1 MKRRFLALVLAGCLA
16 AVLSTAAWAMSPTGF
31 YLNVEL
37 PSGET
42 IALDVE
48 SGDSIDNVKEELEMK
63 TKIAA
68 GEQHLYYGG
77 KLLVDGRTLAN
88 YNIQKGSTLLLTTKI
103 KGTPAGEKLTEEN
116 MSGSTIGAPVTISE
130 KTLNS
135 GTYYLCNNVK
145 LTQALVIQGDVTLDL
160 NGFVLKIT
168 GSGSVIKIESGT
180 LTLVDSH
187 PAAIHKFVKE
197 ATGLWT
203 LNENAG
209 TEIVK
214 GGVITGGIGREHSFS
229 SVYGSISENGGG
241 GVFINQDASFVMESG
256 NIVGC
261 SAVGEHNTA
270 GGVLVARSASFVM
283 KAGKIAGCTAAR
295 GGGVYVA
302 DKNEAKTLGRF
313 TMEGGSIVGCVATDE
328 SYSGGGVANHG
339 DFTMTGGTIR
349 SCTATAGHG
358 GGICSV
364 RQLHISG
371 SAVVTDCKAGGSYAS
386 SGAMLISPDST
397 YTAIIAG
404 GTFDGNVVNNKS
416 TTITGGT
423 FSDEVQNSGVIEN
436 GQFNGAVNNYEGT
449 IKGGTFY
456 GSVKNESD
464 YDDGVLRRAGTIS
477 GGTFNGTVTNE
488 AAGRISGGTYNGSVY
503 GTFYTVAFVSNG
515 GTAVPNQK
523 YANTPVTAPT
533 VSRAGYTLVGWYTD
547 EACTAAYDFTQPV
560 TDSVTLY
567 AKWEAAPRYYYNSG
581 TTTDTD
587 NADEDKKGSPKTFD
601 PGAGIYAV
609 SVALSLTG
617 TAWIGR
623 KRH

>member
-16 AVLSTAAWAMSPTGF
+16 AVLSTAAWATSPTGF
-31 YLNVEL
+31 CLNVEL

-42 IALDVE
+42 IALDAE
-48 SGDSIDNVKEELEMK
+48 SGDSIDNVKQK
-63 TKIAA
+63 VQNAA
-68 GEQHLYYGG
+68 GVSVTEQYLYYGG
-77 KLLVDGRTLAN
+77 KFLNNGRTLAD
-88 YNIQKGSTLLLTTKI
+88 YNIQKESTLLVASEE
-103 KGTPAGEKLTEEN
+103 KGVPNGVRLTEE
-116 MSGSTIGAPVTISE
+116 SATGIAIELTE
-130 KTLNS
+130 KTTLTA
-135 GTYYLCNNVK
+135 GEYYLCNNVN
-145 LTQALVIQGDVTLDL
+145 LTHPLVIRGNVTLDL

-187 PAAIHKFVKE
+187 PAAIHKFVKN
-197 ATGLWT
+197 TDDLWM
-203 LNENAG
+203 LDESQGAG
-209 TEIVK
+209 IVR
-214 GGVITGGIGREHSFS
+214 GGIITGGNAG
-229 SVYGSISENGGG
+229 YNDGG
-241 GVFINQDASFVMESG
+241 GVYVCPGAGLVMRGGS
-256 NIVGC
+256 IVGC
-261 SAVGEHNTA
+261 
-270 GGVLVARSASFVM
+270 
-283 KAGKIAGCTAAR
+283 KAKQ

-313 TMEGGSIVGCVATDE
+313 TMQGGNIVGCVATDD
-328 SYSGGGVANHG
+328 SAGGGGVANHG
-339 DFTMTGGTIR
+339 EFTMTGGTIR

-364 RQLHISG
+364 RQMSISG

-386 SGAMLISPDST
+386 SGAMDVSPDST
-397 YTAIIAG
+397 YTATIAG

-423 FSDEVQNSGVIEN
+423 FSGQVRNSGVIEN
-436 GQFNGAVNNYEGT
+436 GQFNGTVNNYEGT
-449 IKGGTFY
+449 IKGGTFN
-456 GSVKNESD
+456 GS
-464 YDDGVLRRAGTIS
+464 
-477 GGTFNGTVTNE
+477 VTNE

-547 EACTAAYDFTQPV
+547 EACTAAYDFTKPV

-567 AKWEAAPRYYYNSG
+567 AKWEAAPRYYYYNSG

>member
-37 PSGET
+37 PSGKT

-160 NGFVLKIT
+160 NGFVLQHENRDAND
-168 GSGSVIKIESGT
+168 SVIQMDSGT
-180 LTLVDSH
+180 LTLVDSN
-187 PAAIHKFVKE
+187 PDAIHKFVKE

-241 GVFINQDASFVMESG
+241 GVFINQDASFVMEGG

-302 DKNEAKTLGRF
+302 DRDGDYALGSF
-313 TMEGGSIVGCVATDE
+313 TMNGGTIEWCVAYGSAAYDD
-328 SYSGGGVANHG
+328 GGGVNNLG
-339 DFTMTGGTIR
+339 SFTMNGGTIR
-349 SCTATAGHG
+349 NCTAAYGYG
-358 GGICSV
+358 GGISSLRNITICGDAFV
-364 RQLHISG
+364 RDCTASQDKS
-371 SAVVTDCKAGGSYAS
+371 SAMYLNPSNPADRAVIEGGTFRGNIYAS
-386 SGAMLISPDST
+386 PYCTGMVAVT
-397 YTAIIAG
+397 G
-404 GTFDGNVVNNKS
+404 GTFDPGQPNG
-416 TTITGGT
+416 ITLHT
-423 FSDEVQNSGVIEN
+423 V
-436 GQFNGAVNNYEGT
+436 
-449 IKGGTFY
+449 
-456 GSVKNESD
+456 
-464 YDDGVLRRAGTIS
+464 
-477 GGTFNGTVTNE
+477 TFN
-488 AAGRISGGTYNGSVY
+488 
-503 GTFYTVAFVSNG
+503 SNG
-515 GTAVPNQK
+515 GSDVPGQIR
-523 YANTPVTAPT
+523 ANAAATKPADPT
-533 VSRAGYTLVGWYTD
+533 RSGYVFAGWYTN

-560 TDSVTLY
+560 TNSVTLY

-581 TTTDTD
+581 TTETGKTDE
-587 NADEDKKGSPKTFD
+587 NKKGSPKTFD
-601 PGAGIYAV
+601 PGVGIYAV

>member
-37 PSGET
+37 PSGKT

-160 NGFVLKIT
+160 NGFVLQHENRDAND
-168 GSGSVIKIESGT
+168 SVIQMDSGT
-180 LTLVDSH
+180 LTLVDSN
-187 PAAIHKFVKE
+187 PDAIHKFVKE

-241 GVFINQDASFVMESG
+241 GVFINQDASFVMEGG

-302 DKNEAKTLGRF
+302 DRDGDYALGSF
-313 TMEGGSIVGCVATDE
+313 TMNGGTIEWCVAYGSAAYDD
-328 SYSGGGVANHG
+328 GGGVNNLG
-339 DFTMTGGTIR
+339 SFTMNGGTIR
-349 SCTATAGHG
+349 NCTAAYGYG
-358 GGICSV
+358 GGISSLRNITICGDAFV
-364 RQLHISG
+364 RDCTASQDKS
-371 SAVVTDCKAGGSYAS
+371 SAMYLNPSNPADRAVIEGGTFRGNIYAS
-386 SGAMLISPDST
+386 PYCTGMVAVT
-397 YTAIIAG
+397 G
-404 GTFDGNVVNNKS
+404 GTFDPGQPNG
-416 TTITGGT
+416 ITLHT
-423 FSDEVQNSGVIEN
+423 V
-436 GQFNGAVNNYEGT
+436 
-449 IKGGTFY
+449 
-456 GSVKNESD
+456 
-464 YDDGVLRRAGTIS
+464 
-477 GGTFNGTVTNE
+477 TFN
-488 AAGRISGGTYNGSVY
+488 
-503 GTFYTVAFVSNG
+503 SNG
-515 GTAVPNQK
+515 GSDVPEQIR
-523 YANTPVTAPT
+523 ANAAATKPD
-533 VSRAGYTLVGWYTD
+533 SRKAGYTLVGWYTD
-547 EACTAAYDFTQPV
+547 EACTAAYDFTKPV

>member
-16 AVLSTAAWAMSPTGF
+16 AVLSTAAWATLPTGF

-42 IALDVE
+42 IALDAE
-48 SGDSIDNVKEELEMK
+48 SGDSIDNIKGKLETK

-77 KLLVDGRTLAN
+77 NLLVDGRTLAN

-145 LTQALVIQGDVTLDL
+145 LTHPLVIQGDVTLDL
-160 NGFVLKIT
+160 NGFVLQHENRDAND
-168 GSGSVIKIESGT
+168 SVIQMDSGT
-180 LTLVDSH
+180 LTLVDSN
-187 PAAIHKFVKE
+187 PDAIHKFVKE

-241 GVFINQDASFVMESG
+241 GVFINQDASFVMEGG

-302 DKNEAKTLGRF
+302 DRDGDYALGSF
-313 TMEGGSIVGCVATDE
+313 TMNGGTIEWCVAYGSAAYDD
-328 SYSGGGVANHG
+328 GGGVNNLG
-339 DFTMTGGTIR
+339 SFTMNGGTIR
-349 SCTATAGHG
+349 NCTAAYGY
-358 GGICSV
+358 
-364 RQLHISG
+364 
-371 SAVVTDCKAGGSYAS
+371 GGSISSLRNITICGDAFVRDCTASQDKSSAMYLNPSNPADRAVIEGGTFRGNIYAS
-386 SGAMLISPDST
+386 PYCTGMVAVT
-397 YTAIIAG
+397 G
-404 GTFDGNVVNNKS
+404 GTFDPGQPNG
-416 TTITGGT
+416 ITLHT
-423 FSDEVQNSGVIEN
+423 V
-436 GQFNGAVNNYEGT
+436 
-449 IKGGTFY
+449 
-456 GSVKNESD
+456 
-464 YDDGVLRRAGTIS
+464 
-477 GGTFNGTVTNE
+477 TFN
-488 AAGRISGGTYNGSVY
+488 
-503 GTFYTVAFVSNG
+503 SNG
-515 GTAVPNQK
+515 GSDVPNQK
-523 YANTPVTAPT
+523 YANTPVTAPA

-547 EACTAAYDFTQPV
+547 EACTAAYDFTKPV

-587 NADEDKKGSPKTFD
+587 NGDEDKKGSPKTFD

-609 SVALSLTG
+609 SAALSLTG
-617 TAWIGR
+617 TVWIGR

>member
-16 AVLSTAAWAMSPTGF
+16 AVLSTAAWATLPTGF

-37 PSGET
+37 PSGKT

-187 PAAIHKFVKE
+187 PAAIHKFFKN
-197 ATGLWT
+197 TDDLWM
-203 LNENAG
+203 LDESQGAG
-209 TEIVK
+209 IVR
-214 GGVITGGIGREHSFS
+214 GGIITGGNVG
-229 SVYGSISENGGG
+229 YNDGG
-241 GVFINQDASFVMESG
+241 GVYVCPGAGLVMRGGS
-256 NIVGC
+256 IVGC
-261 SAVGEHNTA
+261 
-270 GGVLVARSASFVM
+270 
-283 KAGKIAGCTAAR
+283 KAKQ

-302 DKNEAKTLGRF
+302 DKNESKTLGRF
-313 TMEGGSIVGCVATDE
+313 TMEGGSIVGCVATDD
-328 SYSGGGVANHG
+328 SAGGGGVANHG
-339 DFTMTGGTIR
+339 DFTMTGGTIHR
-349 SCTATAGHG
+349 CSTTEGSG

-371 SAVVTDCKAGGSYAS
+371 SAVVTDCKAGGNYVS

-397 YTAIIAG
+397 YTAVIAG
-404 GTFDGNVVNNKS
+404 GTFDGNVENNKS

-423 FSDEVQNSGVIEN
+423 FNGQVRNSGVIEN

-456 GSVKNESD
+456 GSVKNSGECD
-464 YDDGVLRRAGTIS
+464 LGTPFHIGTIS
-477 GGTFNGTVTNE
+477 GGTFNGNVTNE
-488 AAGRISGGTYNGSVY
+488 GAGRISGGTYNGSVY

-560 TDSVTLY
+560 RDSVTLY

-587 NADEDKKGSPKTFD
+587 NGDEDKKGSPKTFD

-609 SVALSLTG
+609 SAALSLTG

>member
-16 AVLSTAAWAMSPTGF
+16 AVLSTAAWATSPTGF

-42 IALDVE
+42 IALNVE
-48 SGDSIDNVKEELEMK
+48 SGDSIDNVKQK
-63 TKIAA
+63 VQNAA
-68 GEQHLYYGG
+68 GVSVTEQYLYYGG
-77 KLLVDGRTLAN
+77 KFLNNGRTLAD
-88 YNIQKGSTLLLTTKI
+88 YNIQKESTLLVASEE
-103 KGTPAGEKLTEEN
+103 KGVPNGVRLTEE
-116 MSGSTIGAPVTISE
+116 SATGIAIELTE
-130 KTLNS
+130 KTTLTA
-135 GTYYLCNNVK
+135 GEYYLCNNVN

-160 NGFVLKIT
+160 NGFVLQHENRDAND
-168 GSGSVIKIESGT
+168 SVIQMDSGT
-180 LTLVDSH
+180 LTLVDSN
-187 PAAIHKFVKE
+187 PDAIHKFVKE

-241 GVFINQDASFVMESG
+241 GVFINQDASFVMEGG

-302 DKNEAKTLGRF
+302 DRDGDYALGSF
-313 TMEGGSIVGCVATDE
+313 TMNGGTIEWCVAYGSAAYDD
-328 SYSGGGVANHG
+328 GGGVNNLG
-339 DFTMTGGTIR
+339 SFTMNGGTIR
-349 SCTATAGHG
+349 NCTAAYGYG
-358 GGICSV
+358 GGISSLRNITICGDAFV
-364 RQLHISG
+364 RDCTASQDKS
-371 SAVVTDCKAGGSYAS
+371 SAMYLNPSNPADRAVIEGGTFRGNIYAS
-386 SGAMLISPDST
+386 PYRTGMVAVT
-397 YTAIIAG
+397 G
-404 GTFDGNVVNNKS
+404 GTFDPGQPNG
-416 TTITGGT
+416 ITLHT
-423 FSDEVQNSGVIEN
+423 V
-436 GQFNGAVNNYEGT
+436 
-449 IKGGTFY
+449 
-456 GSVKNESD
+456 
-464 YDDGVLRRAGTIS
+464 
-477 GGTFNGTVTNE
+477 TFN
-488 AAGRISGGTYNGSVY
+488 
-503 GTFYTVAFVSNG
+503 SNG
-515 GTAVPNQK
+515 GSDVPEQIR
-523 YANTPVTAPT
+523 ANAAATKPD
-533 VSRAGYTLVGWYTD
+533 SRKAGYTLVGWYTD
-547 EACTAAYDFTQPV
+547 EACTATYDFTQPV

-581 TTTDTD
+581 TTETGKT
-587 NADEDKKGSPKTFD
+587 DEDKKGSPKTFD

>member
-37 PSGET
+37 PSGKT

-88 YNIQKGSTLLLTTKI
+88 YNIQKGSTLLVASEA
-103 KGTPAGEKLTEEN
+103 KGTPSGTPLTAAEPSKEWVDITEEKVLTE
-116 MSGSTIGAPVTISE
+116 
-130 KTLNS
+130 
-135 GTYYLCNNVK
+135 GTYFLCNNVN
-145 LTQALVIQGDVTLDL
+145 LTQTLVIRGNVTLDL

-168 GSGSVIKIESGT
+168 GSGSVIQVDSGT

-241 GVFINQDASFVMESG
+241 GVFINQDASFVMEGG

-302 DKNEAKTLGRF
+302 DRDGDYALGSF
-313 TMEGGSIVGCVATDE
+313 TMNGGTIEWYVAYGSAAYDD
-328 SYSGGGVANHG
+328 GGGVNNLG
-339 DFTMTGGTIR
+339 SFTMNGGTIR
-349 SCTATAGHG
+349 NCTAAYGYG
-358 GGICSV
+358 GGISSLRNITICGDAFV
-364 RQLHISG
+364 RDCTASQDKS
-371 SAVVTDCKAGGSYAS
+371 SAMYLNPSNPADRAVIEGGTFRGNIYAS
-386 SGAMLISPDST
+386 PYCTGMVAVT
-397 YTAIIAG
+397 G
-404 GTFDGNVVNNKS
+404 GTFDPGQPNG
-416 TTITGGT
+416 ITLHT
-423 FSDEVQNSGVIEN
+423 V
-436 GQFNGAVNNYEGT
+436 
-449 IKGGTFY
+449 
-456 GSVKNESD
+456 
-464 YDDGVLRRAGTIS
+464 
-477 GGTFNGTVTNE
+477 TFN
-488 AAGRISGGTYNGSVY
+488 
-503 GTFYTVAFVSNG
+503 SNG
-515 GTAVPNQK
+515 GSDVPEQIR
-523 YANTPVTAPT
+523 ANAAATKPADPT
-533 VSRAGYTLVGWYTD
+533 RSGYVFAGWYTD
-547 EACTAAYDFTQPV
+547 EACTAAYDFTKPV
-560 TDSVTLY
+560 TDNITLY

>member
-16 AVLSTAAWAMSPTGF
+16 AVLSTAAWATLPTGF

-42 IALDVE
+42 IALDAA
-48 SGDSIDNVKEELEMK
+48 SGDSIDNIIGKLETK

-135 GTYYLCNNVK
+135 GTYYLCNNVN
-145 LTQALVIQGDVTLDL
+145 LTQPLVIQGDVTLDL

-180 LTLVDSH
+180 LTLVDSN
-187 PAAIHKFVKE
+187 PDAIHKFVKE

-241 GVFINQDASFVMESG
+241 GVFINQDASFVMEGG

-302 DKNEAKTLGRF
+302 DRDGDYALGSF
-313 TMEGGSIVGCVATDE
+313 TMNGGTIEWCVAYGSAAYDD
-328 SYSGGGVANHG
+328 GGGVNNLG
-339 DFTMTGGTIR
+339 SFTMNGGTIR
-349 SCTATAGHG
+349 NCTAAYGYG
-358 GGICSV
+358 GGISSLRNITICGDAFV
-364 RQLHISG
+364 RDCTASQDES
-371 SAVVTDCKAGGSYAS
+371 SAMYLNPSNPADRAVIEGGTFRGNIYASPYCTGMVVVT
-386 SGAMLISPDST
+386 
-397 YTAIIAG
+397 G
-404 GTFDGNVVNNKS
+404 GTFDPGQPNG
-416 TTITGGT
+416 ITLYT
-423 FSDEVQNSGVIEN
+423 V
-436 GQFNGAVNNYEGT
+436 
-449 IKGGTFY
+449 
-456 GSVKNESD
+456 
-464 YDDGVLRRAGTIS
+464 
-477 GGTFNGTVTNE
+477 TFN
-488 AAGRISGGTYNGSVY
+488 
-503 GTFYTVAFVSNG
+503 SNG
-515 GTAVPNQK
+515 GSDVPEQIR
-523 YANTPVTAPT
+523 ANAAATKPD
-533 VSRAGYTLVGWYTD
+533 SRRAGYTLVGWYTD
-547 EACTAAYDFTQPV
+547 EACTAAYDFTKPV

-587 NADEDKKGSPKTFD
+587 NADKDKKGSPKTFD

-609 SVALSLTG
+609 SVALSLAG
-617 TAWIGR
+617 MAYVSR
-623 KRH
+623 KKQ

>member
-37 PSGET
+37 PSGKT

-160 NGFVLKIT
+160 NGFVLQHENRDAND
-168 GSGSVIKIESGT
+168 SVIQMDSGT
-180 LTLVDSH
+180 LTLVDSN
-187 PAAIHKFVKE
+187 PDAIHKFVKE

-241 GVFINQDASFVMESG
+241 GVFINQDASFVMEGG

-302 DKNEAKTLGRF
+302 DRDGDYALGSF
-313 TMEGGSIVGCVATDE
+313 TMNGGTIEWCVAYGSAAYDD
-328 SYSGGGVANHG
+328 GGGVNNLG
-339 DFTMTGGTIR
+339 SFTMNGGTIR
-349 SCTATAGHG
+349 NCTAAYGYG
-358 GGICSV
+358 GGISSLRNITICGDAFV
-364 RQLHISG
+364 RDCTASQDKS
-371 SAVVTDCKAGGSYAS
+371 SAMYLNPSNPADRAVIEGGTFRGNIYAS
-386 SGAMLISPDST
+386 PYRTGMVAVT
-397 YTAIIAG
+397 G
-404 GTFDGNVVNNKS
+404 GTFDPGQPNG
-416 TTITGGT
+416 ITLHT
-423 FSDEVQNSGVIEN
+423 V
-436 GQFNGAVNNYEGT
+436 
-449 IKGGTFY
+449 
-456 GSVKNESD
+456 
-464 YDDGVLRRAGTIS
+464 
-477 GGTFNGTVTNE
+477 TFN
-488 AAGRISGGTYNGSVY
+488 
-503 GTFYTVAFVSNG
+503 SNG
-515 GTAVPNQK
+515 GSDIPGQIR
-523 YANTPVTAPT
+523 ANAAATKPADPT
-533 VSRAGYTLVGWYTD
+533 RSGYDFGGWYTD
-547 EACTAAYDFTQPV
+547 EAFTTEYTFTESEKV
-560 TDSVTLY
+560 TQALTLY
-567 AKWEAAPRYYYNSG
+567 AKWTKEAAKYYYYSP
-581 TTTDTD
+581 
-587 NADEDKKGSPKTFD
+587 ADGSADAAKGSPKTFD
-601 PGAGIYAV
+601 AGVGIYAV
-609 SVALSLTG
+609 SAALSLTG

>member
-16 AVLSTAAWAMSPTGF
+16 AVLSTAAWATSPTGF

-48 SGDSIDNVKEELEMK
+48 SGDSIDNVKQK
-63 TKIAA
+63 VQNAA
-68 GEQHLYYGG
+68 GVSVTEQYLYYGG
-77 KLLVDGRTLAN
+77 KFLNNGRTLAD
-88 YNIQKGSTLLLTTKI
+88 YNIQKESTLLVASEA
-103 KGTPAGEKLTEEN
+103 KGTPSGTPLTAAEPSKEWVNITEEKVLTE
-116 MSGSTIGAPVTISE
+116 
-130 KTLNS
+130 
-135 GTYYLCNNVK
+135 GTYFLCNNVN
-145 LTQALVIQGDVTLDL
+145 LTHPLVIRGNVTLDL

-241 GVFINQDASFVMESG
+241 GVFINQDASFVMEGG

-261 SAVGEHNTA
+261 
-270 GGVLVARSASFVM
+270 
-283 KAGKIAGCTAAR
+283 KAQQ

-313 TMEGGSIVGCVATDE
+313 TMEGGSIAGCVATDE

-371 SAVVTDCKAGGSYAS
+371 SAVVTDCTAGGSYVS

-423 FSDEVQNSGVIEN
+423 FSGEVQNSGVIEN
-436 GQFNGAVNNYEGT
+436 GQFNRAVNNYEGT

-488 AAGRISGGTYNGSVY
+488 AAGRISGGTFKELK
-503 GTFYTVAFVSNG
+503 GTSYTVAFVSNG
-515 GTAVPNQK
+515 GSDVPGQIR
-523 YANTPVTAPT
+523 ANAAATKPADPT
-533 VSRAGYTLVGWYTD
+533 RSGYVFAGWYTD

-581 TTTDTD
+581 TTETGKTDE
-587 NADEDKKGSPKTFD
+587 NKKGSPKTFD
-601 PGAGIYAV
+601 PGVGIYAV

-617 TAWIGR
+617 TAGIGR
-623 KRH
+623 NRH

>member
-16 AVLSTAAWAMSPTGF
+16 AVLSTAAWATLPTGF

-42 IALDVE
+42 IALDAE
-48 SGDSIDNVKEELEMK
+48 SGDSIDNVKQK
-63 TKIAA
+63 VQNAA
-68 GEQHLYYGG
+68 GVSVTEQYLYYGG
-77 KLLVDGRTLAN
+77 KFLNNGRTLAD
-88 YNIQKGSTLLLTTKI
+88 YNIQKESTLLVASEA
-103 KGTPAGEKLTEEN
+103 KGTPSGTPLTAAEPSKEWVDITEEKVLTE
-116 MSGSTIGAPVTISE
+116 
-130 KTLNS
+130 
-135 GTYYLCNNVK
+135 GTYFLCNNVN
-145 LTQALVIQGDVTLDL
+145 LTHPLVIRGNVTLDL

-241 GVFINQDASFVMESG
+241 GVFINQDASFVMEGG

-302 DKNEAKTLGRF
+302 DRDGDYALGSF
-313 TMEGGSIVGCVATDE
+313 TMNGGTIEWCVAYGSAAYDD
-328 SYSGGGVANHG
+328 GGGVNNLG
-339 DFTMTGGTIR
+339 SFTMNGGTIR
-349 SCTATAGHG
+349 NCTAAYGYG
-358 GGICSV
+358 GGISSLRNITICGDAFV
-364 RQLHISG
+364 RDCTASQDKS
-371 SAVVTDCKAGGSYAS
+371 SAMYLNPSNPADRAVIEGGTFRGNIYAS
-386 SGAMLISPDST
+386 PYCTGMVAVT
-397 YTAIIAG
+397 G
-404 GTFDGNVVNNKS
+404 GTFDPGQPNG
-416 TTITGGT
+416 ITLHT
-423 FSDEVQNSGVIEN
+423 V
-436 GQFNGAVNNYEGT
+436 
-449 IKGGTFY
+449 
-456 GSVKNESD
+456 
-464 YDDGVLRRAGTIS
+464 
-477 GGTFNGTVTNE
+477 TFN
-488 AAGRISGGTYNGSVY
+488 
-503 GTFYTVAFVSNG
+503 SNG
-515 GTAVPNQK
+515 GSDVPGQIR
-523 YANTPVTAPT
+523 ANAAATKPADPT
-533 VSRAGYTLVGWYTD
+533 RSGYVFAGWYTD
-547 EACTAAYDFTQPV
+547 EACTAAYNFTQPV
-560 TDSVTLY
+560 TDNITLY

-601 PGAGIYAV
+601 PGVGIYAV

>member
-16 AVLSTAAWAMSPTGF
+16 AVLSTAAWATLPTGF

-42 IALDVE
+42 IALDAE

-116 MSGSTIGAPVTISE
+116 MSGSTIGAPVTINE

-160 NGFVLKIT
+160 NGFVLQHENRDAND
-168 GSGSVIKIESGT
+168 SVIQMDSGT
-180 LTLVDSH
+180 LTLVDSN
-187 PAAIHKFVKE
+187 PDAIHKFVKE

-241 GVFINQDASFVMESG
+241 GVFINQDASFVMEGG

-302 DKNEAKTLGRF
+302 DRDGDYALGSF
-313 TMEGGSIVGCVATDE
+313 TMNGGTIEWCVAYGSAAYDD
-328 SYSGGGVANHG
+328 GGGVNNLG
-339 DFTMTGGTIR
+339 SFTMNGGTIR
-349 SCTATAGHG
+349 NCTAAYGYG
-358 GGICSV
+358 GGISSLRNITICGDAFV
-364 RQLHISG
+364 RDCTASQDKS
-371 SAVVTDCKAGGSYAS
+371 SAMYLNPSNPADRAVIEGGTFRGNIYAS
-386 SGAMLISPDST
+386 PYCTGMVAVT
-397 YTAIIAG
+397 G
-404 GTFDGNVVNNKS
+404 GTFDPGQPNG
-416 TTITGGT
+416 ITLHT
-423 FSDEVQNSGVIEN
+423 V
-436 GQFNGAVNNYEGT
+436 
-449 IKGGTFY
+449 
-456 GSVKNESD
+456 
-464 YDDGVLRRAGTIS
+464 
-477 GGTFNGTVTNE
+477 TFN
-488 AAGRISGGTYNGSVY
+488 
-503 GTFYTVAFVSNG
+503 SNG
-515 GTAVPNQK
+515 GSDVPNQK

-587 NADEDKKGSPKTFD
+587 NADKDKKGSPKTFD

>member
-16 AVLSTAAWAMSPTGF
+16 AVLSTAAWAMC
-31 YLNVEL
+31 LNVEL

-48 SGDSIDNVKEELEMK
+48 SGDSIDNVKQK
-63 TKIAA
+63 VQNAA
-68 GEQHLYYGG
+68 GVSVTEQYLYYGG
-77 KLLVDGRTLAN
+77 KFLYNGRTLAD
-88 YNIQKGSTLLLTTKI
+88 YNIQKESTLLVASEA
-103 KGTPAGEKLTEEN
+103 KGTPSGTPLTAAEPSKEWVDITEEKVLTE
-116 MSGSTIGAPVTISE
+116 
-130 KTLNS
+130 
-135 GTYYLCNNVK
+135 GTYFLCNNVN
-145 LTQALVIQGDVTLDL
+145 LTHPLVIQGDVTLDL
-160 NGFVLKIT
+160 NGFVLQYEN
-168 GSGSVIKIESGT
+168 SGANDSVIQVDSGT
-180 LTLVDSH
+180 LTLVDSN
-187 PAAIHKFVKE
+187 PDAIHKFVKE

-241 GVFINQDASFVMESG
+241 GVFINQDASFVMEGG

-302 DKNEAKTLGRF
+302 DRDGDYALGSF
-313 TMEGGSIVGCVATDE
+313 TMNGGTIEWCVAYGSAAYDD
-328 SYSGGGVANHG
+328 GGGVNNLG
-339 DFTMTGGTIR
+339 SFTMNGGTIR
-349 SCTATAGHG
+349 NCTAAHGYG
-358 GGICSV
+358 GGISSLRNTTICGDAFV
-364 RQLHISG
+364 RDCTASQDKS
-371 SAVVTDCKAGGSYAS
+371 SAMYLNPSNPADRAVIEGGTFRGNIYAS
-386 SGAMLISPDST
+386 PYCTGMVAVT
-397 YTAIIAG
+397 G
-404 GTFDGNVVNNKS
+404 GTFDPGQPNG
-416 TTITGGT
+416 ITLYT
-423 FSDEVQNSGVIEN
+423 V
-436 GQFNGAVNNYEGT
+436 
-449 IKGGTFY
+449 
-456 GSVKNESD
+456 
-464 YDDGVLRRAGTIS
+464 
-477 GGTFNGTVTNE
+477 TFN
-488 AAGRISGGTYNGSVY
+488 
-503 GTFYTVAFVSNG
+503 SNG
-515 GTAVPNQK
+515 GSDVPGQIR
-523 YANTPVTAPT
+523 ANAAATAPA

>member
-48 SGDSIDNVKEELEMK
+48 SGDSIDNIKQKVQN
-63 TKIAA
+63 AA
-68 GEQHLYYGG
+68 GVSVTEQYLYYGG
-77 KLLVDGRTLAN
+77 KFLNNGRTLAD
-88 YNIQKGSTLLLTTKI
+88 YNIQKESTLLVASEA
-103 KGTPAGEKLTEEN
+103 KGTPSGTPLTAAEPSKEWVDITEEKVLTE
-116 MSGSTIGAPVTISE
+116 
-130 KTLNS
+130 
-135 GTYYLCNNVK
+135 GTYFLCNNVN
-145 LTQALVIQGDVTLDL
+145 LTHPLVIQGDVTLDL

-214 GGVITGGIGREHSFS
+214 GGVITGGTGSTYKYNNDIGQI
-229 SVYGSISENGGG
+229 VYNDCGG
-241 GVFINQDASFVMESG
+241 GVFVAPGASFIMEGG

-261 SAVGEHNTA
+261 SA
-270 GGVLVARSASFVM
+270 
-283 KAGKIAGCTAAR
+283 GK
-295 GGGVYVA
+295 
-302 DKNEAKTLGRF
+302 
-313 TMEGGSIVGCVATDE
+313 
-328 SYSGGGVANHG
+328 SGGGVKVTNDG
-339 DFTMTGGTIR
+339 DFKMSGGTI
-349 SCTATAGHG
+349 SGCTAGGGGGIDNRGTTTLSDNAKIKSCSATGTGRDDHG
-358 GGICSV
+358 GGVCSYRNLTV
-364 RQLHISG
+364 SGSMMISG
-371 SAVVTDCKAGGSYAS
+371 CTAQNKKSYAMYVTTGYPDARS
-386 SGAMLISPDST
+386 SIE
-397 YTAIIAG
+397 G
-404 GTFDGNVVNNKS
+404 GTFDGSVWLDHSSSGK
-416 TTITGGT
+416 IT
-423 FSDEVQNSGVIEN
+423 V
-436 GQFNGAVNNYEGT
+436 
-449 IKGGTFY
+449 
-456 GSVKNESD
+456 
-464 YDDGVLRRAGTIS
+464 S
-477 GGTFNGTVTNE
+477 GGTFKNGASGVWTVTFN
-488 AAGRISGGTYNGSVY
+488 T
-503 GTFYTVAFVSNG
+503 NG
-515 GTAVPNQK
+515 GTPEPESQIR
-523 YANTPVTAPT
+523 ANLPATKPDDPT
-533 VSRAGYTLVGWYTD
+533 RSGYVFAGWYTD

-601 PGAGIYAV
+601 PGVGIYAV

>member
-16 AVLSTAAWAMSPTGF
+16 AVLSTAAWATLPTGF

-48 SGDSIDNVKEELEMK
+48 SGDSIDNVKQK
-63 TKIAA
+63 VQNAA
-68 GEQHLYYGG
+68 GVSVTEQYLYYGG
-77 KLLVDGRTLAN
+77 KFLNNGRTLAD
-88 YNIQKGSTLLLTTKI
+88 YNIQKESTLLVASEE
-103 KGTPAGEKLTEEN
+103 KGVPNGVRLTEE
-116 MSGSTIGAPVTISE
+116 SATGIAIELTE
-130 KTLNS
+130 KTTLTA
-135 GTYYLCNNVK
+135 GEYYLCNNVN
-145 LTQALVIQGDVTLDL
+145 LTQTLVIRGNVTLDL

-241 GVFINQDASFVMESG
+241 GVFINQDASFVMEGG

-302 DKNEAKTLGRF
+302 DRDGDYALGSF
-313 TMEGGSIVGCVATDE
+313 TMNGGTIEWCVAYGSAAYDD
-328 SYSGGGVANHG
+328 GGGVNNLG
-339 DFTMTGGTIR
+339 SFTMNGGTIR
-349 SCTATAGHG
+349 NCTAAYGYG
-358 GGICSV
+358 GGISSLRNITICGDAFV
-364 RQLHISG
+364 RDCTASQDKS
-371 SAVVTDCKAGGSYAS
+371 SAMYLNPSNPADRAVIEGGTFRGNIYAS
-386 SGAMLISPDST
+386 PYCTGMVAVT
-397 YTAIIAG
+397 G
-404 GTFDGNVVNNKS
+404 GTFDPGQPNG
-416 TTITGGT
+416 ITLHT
-423 FSDEVQNSGVIEN
+423 V
-436 GQFNGAVNNYEGT
+436 
-449 IKGGTFY
+449 
-456 GSVKNESD
+456 
-464 YDDGVLRRAGTIS
+464 
-477 GGTFNGTVTNE
+477 TFN
-488 AAGRISGGTYNGSVY
+488 
-503 GTFYTVAFVSNG
+503 SNG
-515 GTAVPNQK
+515 GSDVPEQIR
-523 YANTPVTAPT
+523 ANAAATKPADPT
-533 VSRAGYTLVGWYTD
+533 RSGYVFAGWYTD
-547 EACTAAYDFTQPV
+547 EACTAAYDFAKPV
-560 TDSVTLY
+560 MDSVTLY

-581 TTTDTD
+581 TTETGKTDE
-587 NADEDKKGSPKTFD
+587 NKKGSPKTFD
-601 PGAGIYAV
+601 PGVGIYAV

>member
-16 AVLSTAAWAMSPTGF
+16 AMLSTAAWAMSPTGF
-31 YLNVEL
+31 CLNVEL

-160 NGFVLKIT
+160 NGFVLQHENRDAND
-168 GSGSVIKIESGT
+168 SVIKIESGT
-180 LTLVDSH
+180 LTLVDSN
-187 PAAIHKFVKE
+187 PDAIHKFVKE

-241 GVFINQDASFVMESG
+241 GVFINQDASFVMEGG

-302 DKNEAKTLGRF
+302 DRDGDYALGSF
-313 TMEGGSIVGCVATDE
+313 TMNGGTIEWCVAYGSAAYDD
-328 SYSGGGVANHG
+328 GGGVNNLG
-339 DFTMTGGTIR
+339 SFTMNGGTIR
-349 SCTATAGHG
+349 NCTAAYGYG
-358 GGICSV
+358 GGISSLRNITICGDAFV
-364 RQLHISG
+364 RDCTASQDKS
-371 SAVVTDCKAGGSYAS
+371 SAMYLNPSNPADRAVIEGGTFRGNIYAS
-386 SGAMLISPDST
+386 PYCTGMVAVT
-397 YTAIIAG
+397 G
-404 GTFDGNVVNNKS
+404 GTFDPGQPNG
-416 TTITGGT
+416 ITLHT
-423 FSDEVQNSGVIEN
+423 V
-436 GQFNGAVNNYEGT
+436 
-449 IKGGTFY
+449 
-456 GSVKNESD
+456 
-464 YDDGVLRRAGTIS
+464 
-477 GGTFNGTVTNE
+477 TFN
-488 AAGRISGGTYNGSVY
+488 
-503 GTFYTVAFVSNG
+503 SNG
-515 GTAVPNQK
+515 GSDVPEQIR
-523 YANTPVTAPT
+523 ANAAATKPD
-533 VSRAGYTLVGWYTD
+533 SRKAGYTLVGWYTD
-547 EACTAAYDFTQPV
+547 EACTAAYDFTKPV

-587 NADEDKKGSPKTFD
+587 NGDKDKKGSPKTFD
-601 PGAGIYAV
+601 AGVGIYAV

>member
-16 AVLSTAAWAMSPTGF
+16 AVLSTAAWATSPTGF
-31 YLNVEL
+31 CLNVEL

-48 SGDSIDNVKEELEMK
+48 SGDSIDNVKQK
-63 TKIAA
+63 VQNAA
-68 GEQHLYYGG
+68 GVSVTEQYLYYGG
-77 KLLVDGRTLAN
+77 KFLNNGRTLAD
-88 YNIQKGSTLLLTTKI
+88 YNIQKESTLLVASEA
-103 KGTPAGEKLTEEN
+103 KGTPSGTPLTAAEPSKEWVNITEEN
-116 MSGSTIGAPVTISE
+116 VLTE
-130 KTLNS
+130 
-135 GTYYLCNNVK
+135 GTYFLCNNVN
-145 LTQALVIQGDVTLDL
+145 LTHPLVIRGNVTLDL

-187 PAAIHKFVKE
+187 PAAIHKFVKN
-197 ATGLWT
+197 TGDLWM
-203 LNENAG
+203 LDESQGAG
-209 TEIVK
+209 IVR
-214 GGVITGGIGREHSFS
+214 GGIITGGIGREHSFS

-241 GVFINQDASFVMESG
+241 GVFINQDASFVMEGG

-302 DKNEAKTLGRF
+302 DRDGDYALGSF
-313 TMEGGSIVGCVATDE
+313 TMNGGTIEWCVAYGSAAYDD
-328 SYSGGGVANHG
+328 GGGVNNLG
-339 DFTMTGGTIR
+339 SFTMNGGTIR
-349 SCTATAGHG
+349 NCTAAYGYG
-358 GGICSV
+358 GGISSLRNITICGDAYV
-364 RQLHISG
+364 RDCTASQDKS
-371 SAVVTDCKAGGSYAS
+371 SAMYLNPSNPADRAVIEGGTFRGNIYAS
-386 SGAMLISPDST
+386 PYCTGMVAVT
-397 YTAIIAG
+397 G
-404 GTFDGNVVNNKS
+404 GTFDPGQPNG
-416 TTITGGT
+416 ITLYT
-423 FSDEVQNSGVIEN
+423 V
-436 GQFNGAVNNYEGT
+436 
-449 IKGGTFY
+449 
-456 GSVKNESD
+456 
-464 YDDGVLRRAGTIS
+464 
-477 GGTFNGTVTNE
+477 TFN
-488 AAGRISGGTYNGSVY
+488 
-503 GTFYTVAFVSNG
+503 SNG
-515 GTAVPNQK
+515 GSDVPGQIR
-523 YANTPVTAPT
+523 ANAAATKPD
-533 VSRAGYTLVGWYTD
+533 SRKAGYTLVGWYTD

-609 SVALSLTG
+609 SAALSLTG

>member
-16 AVLSTAAWAMSPTGF
+16 AVLSTAAWAMC
-31 YLNVEL
+31 LNVEL

-48 SGDSIDNVKEELEMK
+48 SGDSIDNVKQK
-63 TKIAA
+63 VQNAA
-68 GEQHLYYGG
+68 GVSVTEQYLYYGG
-77 KLLVDGRTLAN
+77 KFLYNGRTLAD
-88 YNIQKGSTLLLTTKI
+88 YNIQKESTLLVASEA
-103 KGTPAGEKLTEEN
+103 KGTPSGTPLTAAEPSKEWVDITEEKVLTE
-116 MSGSTIGAPVTISE
+116 
-130 KTLNS
+130 
-135 GTYYLCNNVK
+135 GTYFLCNNVN
-145 LTQALVIQGDVTLDL
+145 LTHPLVIQGDVTLDL
-160 NGFVLKIT
+160 NGFVLQYEN
-168 GSGSVIKIESGT
+168 SGANDSVIQVDSGT

-187 PAAIHKFVKE
+187 PAAIHKFVKN
-197 ATGLWT
+197 TDDLWM
-203 LNENAG
+203 LDESQGAG
-209 TEIVK
+209 IVR
-214 GGVITGGIGREHSFS
+214 GGIITGGNAG
-229 SVYGSISENGGG
+229 YNDGG
-241 GVFINQDASFVMESG
+241 GVYVCPGAELVMQGGS
-256 NIVGC
+256 IVGC
-261 SAVGEHNTA
+261 
-270 GGVLVARSASFVM
+270 
-283 KAGKIAGCTAAR
+283 KAKQ

-313 TMEGGSIVGCVATDE
+313 TMKGGSIVGCVATDE

-339 DFTMTGGTIR
+339 DFTMTGGTIHR
-349 SCTATAGHG
+349 CSTTEGSG

-371 SAVVTDCKAGGSYAS
+371 SAIVTDCKAGGSYAS
-386 SGAMLISPDST
+386 SGAMLISPGST
-397 YTAIIAG
+397 YTAVIAG
-404 GTFDGNVVNNKS
+404 GTFDGNVENSKG
-416 TTITGGT
+416 TITGGT
-423 FSDEVQNSGVIEN
+423 FNGQVRNSGVIEN

-449 IKGGTFY
+449 IKGGTF
-456 GSVKNESD
+456 
-464 YDDGVLRRAGTIS
+464 
-477 GGTFNGTVTNE
+477 NGTVTNE
-488 AAGRISGGTYNGSVY
+488 GAGRISGGTYNGSVY

>member
-16 AVLSTAAWAMSPTGF
+16 AVLSTAAWAMC
-31 YLNVEL
+31 LNVEL

-48 SGDSIDNVKEELEMK
+48 SGDSIDNVKQK
-63 TKIAA
+63 VQNAA
-68 GEQHLYYGG
+68 GVSVTEQYLYYGG
-77 KLLVDGRTLAN
+77 KFLYNGRTLAD
-88 YNIQKGSTLLLTTKI
+88 YNIQKESTLLVASEA
-103 KGTPAGEKLTEEN
+103 KGTPSGTPLTAAEPSKEWVDITEEKVLTE
-116 MSGSTIGAPVTISE
+116 
-130 KTLNS
+130 
-135 GTYYLCNNVK
+135 GTYFLCNNVN
-145 LTQALVIQGDVTLDL
+145 LTHPLVIQGDVTLDL
-160 NGFVLKIT
+160 NGFVLQYEN
-168 GSGSVIKIESGT
+168 SGANDSVIQVDSGT

-187 PAAIHKFVKE
+187 PAAIHKFVKN
-197 ATGLWT
+197 TDDLWM
-203 LNENAG
+203 LDESQGAG
-209 TEIVK
+209 IVR
-214 GGVITGGIGREHSFS
+214 GGIITGGNAG
-229 SVYGSISENGGG
+229 YNDGG
-241 GVFINQDASFVMESG
+241 GVYVCPGAELVMRGGS
-256 NIVGC
+256 IVGC
-261 SAVGEHNTA
+261 
-270 GGVLVARSASFVM
+270 
-283 KAGKIAGCTAAR
+283 KAKQ

-313 TMEGGSIVGCVATDE
+313 TMKGGSIVGCVATDE

-339 DFTMTGGTIR
+339 DFTMTGGTIHR
-349 SCTATAGHG
+349 CSTTEGSG

-371 SAVVTDCKAGGSYAS
+371 SAIVTDCKAGGSYAS
-386 SGAMLISPDST
+386 SGAMLISPGST
-397 YTAIIAG
+397 YTAVIAG
-404 GTFDGNVVNNKS
+404 GTFDGNVENSKG
-416 TTITGGT
+416 TITGGT
-423 FSDEVQNSGVIEN
+423 FNGQVRNSGVIEN

-449 IKGGTFY
+449 IKGGTF
-456 GSVKNESD
+456 
-464 YDDGVLRRAGTIS
+464 
-477 GGTFNGTVTNE
+477 NGTVTNE
-488 AAGRISGGTYNGSVY
+488 GGGRISGGTYNGSVY

-560 TDSVTLY
+560 TESVTLY

>member
-16 AVLSTAAWAMSPTGF
+16 AVLSTAAWATLPTGF

-48 SGDSIDNVKEELEMK
+48 SGDSIDNIKGKLETK

-77 KLLVDGRTLAN
+77 NLLVDGRTLAN

-135 GTYYLCNNVK
+135 GTYYLCNNVN
-145 LTQALVIQGDVTLDL
+145 LTHPLVIRGNVTLDL

-168 GSGSVIKIESGT
+168 GSGSVIKIESGS

-241 GVFINQDASFVMESG
+241 GVFINQDASFVMEGG

-302 DKNEAKTLGRF
+302 DRDGDYALGSF
-313 TMEGGSIVGCVATDE
+313 TMNGGTIEWCVAYGSAAYDD
-328 SYSGGGVANHG
+328 GGGVNNLG
-339 DFTMTGGTIR
+339 SFTMNGGTIR
-349 SCTATAGHG
+349 NCTAAYGYG
-358 GGICSV
+358 GGISSLRNITICGDAYV
-364 RQLHISG
+364 RDCTASQDKS
-371 SAVVTDCKAGGSYAS
+371 SAMYLNPSNPADRAVIEGGTFRGNIYAS
-386 SGAMLISPDST
+386 PYCTGMVAVT
-397 YTAIIAG
+397 G
-404 GTFDGNVVNNKS
+404 GTFDPGQPNG
-416 TTITGGT
+416 ITLHT
-423 FSDEVQNSGVIEN
+423 V
-436 GQFNGAVNNYEGT
+436 
-449 IKGGTFY
+449 
-456 GSVKNESD
+456 
-464 YDDGVLRRAGTIS
+464 
-477 GGTFNGTVTNE
+477 TFN
-488 AAGRISGGTYNGSVY
+488 
-503 GTFYTVAFVSNG
+503 SNG
-515 GTAVPNQK
+515 GSDVPGQIR
-523 YANTPVTAPT
+523 ANAAATKPD
-533 VSRAGYTLVGWYTD
+533 SRKAGYTLVGWYTD

-609 SVALSLTG
+609 SAALSLTG
-617 TAWIGR
+617 TVWIGR

>member
-16 AVLSTAAWAMSPTGF
+16 AVLSTAAWAMC
-31 YLNVEL
+31 LNVEL

-48 SGDSIDNVKEELEMK
+48 SGDSIDNVKQK
-63 TKIAA
+63 VQNAA
-68 GEQHLYYGG
+68 GVSVTEQYLYYGG
-77 KLLVDGRTLAN
+77 KFLYNDRTLAD
-88 YNIQKGSTLLLTTKI
+88 YNIQKESTLLVASEE
-103 KGTPAGEKLTEEN
+103 KGVPNGVRLTEE
-116 MSGSTIGAPVTISE
+116 SATGIAIELTE
-130 KTLNS
+130 KTTLTA
-135 GTYYLCNNVK
+135 GEYYLCNNVN
-145 LTQALVIQGDVTLDL
+145 LTQTLVIQGDVTLDL

-187 PAAIHKFVKE
+187 PDAIHKFVKE

-203 LNENAG
+203 LDENAG

-214 GGVITGGIGREHSFS
+214 GGVITGGIGREHTFS

-241 GVFINQDASFVMESG
+241 GVFINQDASFVMEGG

-302 DKNEAKTLGRF
+302 DRDGDYALGSF
-313 TMEGGSIVGCVATDE
+313 TMNGGTIEWCVAYGSAAYDD
-328 SYSGGGVANHG
+328 GGGVNNLG
-339 DFTMTGGTIR
+339 SFTLNGGTIR
-349 SCTATAGHG
+349 NCTAAYGYG
-358 GGICSV
+358 GGISSLRNITICGDAFV
-364 RQLHISG
+364 RDCTASQDKS
-371 SAVVTDCKAGGSYAS
+371 SAMYLNPSNPADRAVIEGGTFRGNIYAS
-386 SGAMLISPDST
+386 PYCTGMVAVT
-397 YTAIIAG
+397 G
-404 GTFDGNVVNNKS
+404 GTFDPGQPNG
-416 TTITGGT
+416 ITLHT
-423 FSDEVQNSGVIEN
+423 V
-436 GQFNGAVNNYEGT
+436 
-449 IKGGTFY
+449 
-456 GSVKNESD
+456 
-464 YDDGVLRRAGTIS
+464 
-477 GGTFNGTVTNE
+477 TFN
-488 AAGRISGGTYNGSVY
+488 
-503 GTFYTVAFVSNG
+503 SNG
-515 GTAVPNQK
+515 GSDVPEQIR
-523 YANTPVTAPT
+523 ANAAATKPD
-533 VSRAGYTLVGWYTD
+533 SRKAGYTLVGWYTN
-547 EACTAAYDFTQPV
+547 EACTAAYDFTKPV

>member
-16 AVLSTAAWAMSPTGF
+16 AVLSTAAWATLPTGF

-42 IALDVE
+42 IALDAE
-48 SGDSIDNVKEELEMK
+48 SGDSIDNIKGKLETK

-77 KLLVDGRTLAN
+77 NLLVDGRTLAN

-135 GTYYLCNNVK
+135 GTYYLCNNVN

-241 GVFINQDASFVMESG
+241 GVFINQDASFVMEGG

-302 DKNEAKTLGRF
+302 DRDGDYALGSF
-313 TMEGGSIVGCVATDE
+313 TMNGGTIEWCVAYGSAAYDD
-328 SYSGGGVANHG
+328 GGGVNNLG
-339 DFTMTGGTIR
+339 SFTMNGGTIR
-349 SCTATAGHG
+349 NCTAAYGYG
-358 GGICSV
+358 GGISSLRNITICGDAFV
-364 RQLHISG
+364 RDCTASQDKS
-371 SAVVTDCKAGGSYAS
+371 SAMYLNPSNPADRAVIEGGTFRGNIYAS
-386 SGAMLISPDST
+386 PYCTGMVAVT
-397 YTAIIAG
+397 G
-404 GTFDGNVVNNKS
+404 GTFDPGQPNG
-416 TTITGGT
+416 ITLHT
-423 FSDEVQNSGVIEN
+423 V
-436 GQFNGAVNNYEGT
+436 
-449 IKGGTFY
+449 
-456 GSVKNESD
+456 
-464 YDDGVLRRAGTIS
+464 
-477 GGTFNGTVTNE
+477 TFN
-488 AAGRISGGTYNGSVY
+488 
-503 GTFYTVAFVSNG
+503 SNG
-515 GTAVPNQK
+515 GSDVPEQIR
-523 YANTPVTAPT
+523 ANAAATKPD
-533 VSRAGYTLVGWYTD
+533 SRKAGYTLVGWYTD
-547 EACTAAYDFTQPV
+547 EACTAAYDFTKPV

-601 PGAGIYAV
+601 PGAGLYAV

>member
-16 AVLSTAAWAMSPTGF
+16 AVLSTAAWATLPTGF

-37 PSGET
+37 PSGKT

-48 SGDSIDNVKEELEMK
+48 SGDSIDNVKQK
-63 TKIAA
+63 VQNAA
-68 GEQHLYYGG
+68 GVSVTEQYLYYGG
-77 KLLVDGRTLAN
+77 KFLNNGRTLAD
-88 YNIQKGSTLLLTTKI
+88 YNIQKESTLLVASEA
-103 KGTPAGEKLTEEN
+103 KGTPSGTPLTAAEPSKEWVNITEEKVLTE
-116 MSGSTIGAPVTISE
+116 GP
-130 KTLNS
+130 
-135 GTYYLCNNVK
+135 YFLCNNVN
-145 LTQALVIQGDVTLDL
+145 LTQTLVIQGDVTLDL

-187 PAAIHKFVKE
+187 PAAIHKFVKN
-197 ATGLWT
+197 TDDLWM
-203 LNENAG
+203 LDESQGAG
-209 TEIVK
+209 IVR
-214 GGVITGGIGREHSFS
+214 GGVITGGNAG
-229 SVYGSISENGGG
+229 YNDGG
-241 GVFINQDASFVMESG
+241 GVYVCPGAELVMQGGS
-256 NIVGC
+256 IVGC
-261 SAVGEHNTA
+261 
-270 GGVLVARSASFVM
+270 
-283 KAGKIAGCTAAR
+283 KAKQ

-313 TMEGGSIVGCVATDE
+313 TMKGGSIVGCVATDE

-349 SCTATAGHG
+349 SCTATGHG

-364 RQLHISG
+364 RQMSISG
-371 SAVVTDCKAGGSYAS
+371 SAVVTDCTARGYYAS

-423 FSDEVQNSGVIEN
+423 FSGEVQNSGVIEN

-449 IKGGTFY
+449 IK
-456 GSVKNESD
+456 
-464 YDDGVLRRAGTIS
+464 

-560 TDSVTLY
+560 TDNITLY

-601 PGAGIYAV
+601 PGAGLYAV

>member
-16 AVLSTAAWAMSPTGF
+16 AVLSTAAWATLPTGF

-42 IALDVE
+42 IALDAE
-48 SGDSIDNVKEELEMK
+48 SGDSIDNIKGKLETK

-77 KLLVDGRTLAN
+77 NLLVDGRTLAN

-145 LTQALVIQGDVTLDL
+145 LTQALVIRGNVTLDL

-209 TEIVK
+209 TKIVK

-241 GVFINQDASFVMESG
+241 GVFINQDASFVMEGG

-302 DKNEAKTLGRF
+302 DRDGDYALGSF
-313 TMEGGSIVGCVATDE
+313 TMNGGTIEWCVAYGSAAYDD
-328 SYSGGGVANHG
+328 GGGVNNLG
-339 DFTMTGGTIR
+339 SFTMNGGTIR
-349 SCTATAGHG
+349 NCTAAYGYG
-358 GGICSV
+358 GGISSLRNITICGDAFV
-364 RQLHISG
+364 RDCTASQDKS
-371 SAVVTDCKAGGSYAS
+371 SAMYLNPSNPADRAVIEGGTFRGNIYAS
-386 SGAMLISPDST
+386 PYCTGMVAVT
-397 YTAIIAG
+397 G
-404 GTFDGNVVNNKS
+404 GTFDPG
-416 TTITGGT
+416 
-423 FSDEVQNSGVIEN
+423 QPN
-436 GQFNGAVNNYEGT
+436 GIPLHTV
-449 IKGGTFY
+449 
-456 GSVKNESD
+456 
-464 YDDGVLRRAGTIS
+464 
-477 GGTFNGTVTNE
+477 TFN
-488 AAGRISGGTYNGSVY
+488 
-503 GTFYTVAFVSNG
+503 SNG
-515 GTAVPNQK
+515 GSDVPEQIR
-523 YANTPVTAPT
+523 ANAAATKPD
-533 VSRAGYTLVGWYTD
+533 SRRAGYTLVGWYTD
-547 EACTAAYDFTQPV
+547 EACTAAYDFTKPV

-601 PGAGIYAV
+601 PGAGLYAV

>member
-16 AVLSTAAWAMSPTGF
+16 AVLSTAAWATSPTGF
-31 YLNVEL
+31 CLNVEL
-37 PSGET
+37 PSGKT
-42 IALDVE
+42 IALDAE
-48 SGDSIDNVKEELEMK
+48 SGDSIDNIKGKLETK

-160 NGFVLKIT
+160 NGFVLQHENRDAND
-168 GSGSVIKIESGT
+168 SVIQMDSGT
-180 LTLVDSH
+180 LTLVDSN
-187 PAAIHKFVKE
+187 PDAIHKFVKE

-241 GVFINQDASFVMESG
+241 GVFINQDASFVMEGG

-302 DKNEAKTLGRF
+302 DRDGDYALGSF
-313 TMEGGSIVGCVATDE
+313 TMNGGTIEWCVAYGSAAYDD
-328 SYSGGGVANHG
+328 GGGVNNLG
-339 DFTMTGGTIR
+339 SFTMNGGTIR
-349 SCTATAGHG
+349 NCTAAYGYG
-358 GGICSV
+358 GGISSLRNITICGDAFV
-364 RQLHISG
+364 RDCTASQDKS
-371 SAVVTDCKAGGSYAS
+371 SAMYLNPSNPADRAVIEGGTFRGNIYAS
-386 SGAMLISPDST
+386 PYCTGMVAVT
-397 YTAIIAG
+397 G
-404 GTFDGNVVNNKS
+404 GTFDPGQPNG
-416 TTITGGT
+416 ITLYT
-423 FSDEVQNSGVIEN
+423 V
-436 GQFNGAVNNYEGT
+436 
-449 IKGGTFY
+449 
-456 GSVKNESD
+456 
-464 YDDGVLRRAGTIS
+464 
-477 GGTFNGTVTNE
+477 TFN
-488 AAGRISGGTYNGSVY
+488 
-503 GTFYTVAFVSNG
+503 SNG
-515 GTAVPNQK
+515 GSDVPRQIR
-523 YANTPVTAPT
+523 ANAAATKPADPT
-533 VSRAGYTLVGWYTD
+533 RSGYVFAGWYTD
-547 EACTAAYDFTQPV
+547 EARTAAYDFTQPV